1 MFKKKTFLGFMVAV
15 AASFGIFATDAH
27 AQQDF
32 SRAYGYGGVVRAP
45 SAGGGSGA
53 SGAQQRPILEVGSS
67 FDAGG
72 ILGCAGLDIKG
83 MLDNTFN
90 VGNLGDEFKNYLQ
103 NTIATE
109 ALSLLYSQPGV
120 SQVLDGMKAIGHA
133 RVSIQQEQCNAQE
146 IYADATNRRITSEA
160 HQLCLQENGNRQTE
174 CEGSKLAEYVEQ
186 ITQSRRWSGTLHDH
200 VCTDENSTLCQF
212 LPNFAYDIGT
222 GEGQTAQAS
231 VPAGVVSAAAEQAAM
246 QCMEVRGQAASQLIS
261 EVGYAQAMQLT
272 ASGQRTIS
280 CGGGAGGAGGSAP
293 GGSAPGGNAPG
304 GNAPGGGGSSVFDGF
319 GTVNACIADVGG
331 QQINVESLNEALS
344 NNDTSGYQN
353 INPITLVQEHSKCIL
368 EREIHPHVDI
378 NIQTLPADER
388 AGAEMAIA
396 QSVRTKAAVNLYNAL
411 ITALSE
417 ALIRSGGSESSNADT
432 SMNTQTRE
440 FVVAQL
446 EAFRAAR
453 DSIQTDDELSAG
465 VSDSVSRM
473 TGRLDELRDR
483 NTRAVGNSM
492 ARGAGVPSTGRTY
505 GDYFR

>member
-246 QCMEVRGQAASQLIS
+246 QCMEVRGQAASQLLS

-280 CGGGAGGAGGSAP
+280 CGGGAGGAPDGG
-293 GGSAPGGNAPG
+293 
-304 GNAPGGGGSSVFDGF
+304 APGGGGDSDPANRGGGGSVFDAF
-319 GTVNACIADVGG
+319 GTVNACIATVGG

-378 NIQTLPADER
+378 NIQTLPTDER

-453 DSIQTDDELSAG
+453 DSIQTDDELSKG

-473 TGRLDELRDR
+473 TGRLDELQQR
-483 NTRAVGNSM
+483 NTRAVGGAM
-492 ARGAGVPSTGRTY
+492 ARGSGVPFNNRSNSGY
-505 GDYFR
+505 SDLFR